1 MAGVGI
7 AEAGRLTRAP
17 TVRPA
22 AIDGIDPVRAKPMI
36 PPTEVR
42 TERM

>member
-1 MAGVGI
+1 MAGMEI

-22 AIDGIDPVRAKPMI
+22 AMDGMDPVRA
-36 PPTEVR
+36 
-42 TERM
+42 